1 MSRRSVIHWLDSREE
16 RKEIFLKGYN
26 DAKRSKD
33 PESYDK
39 HRNPYPM
46 TTWRS
51 KCYNDGY
58 KRFIQEKNQK

>member
-1 MSRRSVIHWLDSREE
+1 MSRRSVIHWMDTKEE

-26 DAKRSKD
+26 DAKKSKN
-33 PESYDK
+33 PQTYDT
-39 HRNPYPM
+39 HSNPYKL

-58 KRFIQEKNQK
+58 KRRIQELVKS